1 MTKVIFNGWQ
11 TGFQKVAFNK
21 LLRARCGLS
30 LSQAIDAVDAVLKHE
45 PLELLLAEPAE
56 AADLVQQAAKLGA
69 VGQVVATQT
78 ESRASLVS

>member
-1 MTKVIFNGWQ
+1 M
-11 TGFQKVAFNK
+11 
-21 LLRARCGLS
+21 
-30 LSQAIDAVDAVLKHE
+30 SQAIDAVDVVLKRE

-78 ESRASLVS
+78 EPRASLVS